1 MRQASKIVI
10 GLLLVAG
17 VTACQTDDSYTG
29 YALFEYVVSDKAGG
43 TLIGSGPIT
52 LSPRVQAKFEEYKS
66 YWDKR
71 SPHSNCLEPIEQFIP
86 GAGGQDHRPKRGD
99 GAFAVT
105 LDGQHASWVNCPQRM
120 SCMQCWIWKHL
131 AYPGG
136 SELGAIEGCEK
147 QSGRTCKIYSIDGR
161 VVWKGATTVRGL
173 RIGQANE

>member
-1 MRQASKIVI
+1 MRQSSKIVI
-10 GLLLVAG
+10 GLLLLAG
-17 VTACQTDDSYTG
+17 ITACQTVENYTG
-29 YALFEYVVSDKAGG
+29 KALFEYLFSDK
-43 TLIGSGPIT
+43 LIGSGPIT
-52 LSPRVQAKFEEYKS
+52 LSPRVHEKFEEYKS

-71 SPHSNCLEPIEQFIP
+71 SSHSNCLEPIEQTEP
-86 GAGGQDHRPKRGD
+86 GAGGQDHRPKRGE

-120 SCMQCWIWKHL
+120 SCMQCWIWNHL

-173 RIGQANE
+173 RIGQANK